1 MTVKSSDGFDPLAG
15 PAKKGAAIERQLTF
29 DQTPML
35 QSVCGPHDSHLQRIE
50 TALEV
55 FIQIKGNIVKVR
67 GTKPQVDRAT
77 KALKALYRD
86 VAQGDEVG
94 LAQVDDQLRL
104 ADTALDGPMPSLG
117 GAKPRSP
124 GQIALTEALGQHDL
138 TFAVGPAG
146 TGKTF
151 LSVAAA
157 VEAWQTG
164 AVKRLILCRPAVE
177 AGERIGFL
185 PGDMNEKLDPYMR
198 PLYDSLGELLGSK
211 RLAKAMEDG
220 SIEIAP
226 LAFMRGR
233 TLKSAY
239 VILDEGQNATAA
251 QMKMFLTRLGEG
263 SKMVVTG
270 DPTQIDLPR
279 NETSGLVQA
288 TQILEGVKG
297 ISIVRLSGA
306 DVVRHRLVG
315 RIVQA
320 YDGV

>member
-1 MTVKSSDGFDPLAG
+1 MSFDPLANE
-15 PAKKGAAIERQLTF
+15 AKSGAAVERKLTF

-35 QSVCGPHDSHLQRIE
+35 QSVCGPHDAHLQRIE
-50 TALEV
+50 TGLEV
-55 FIQIKGNIVKVR
+55 FIQVKGNILKIR
-67 GTKPQVDRAT
+67 GAKPQVDRAT

-86 VAQGDEVG
+86 VAQGDEMG
-94 LAQVDDQLRL
+94 MEQVDAQLRL
-104 ADTALDGPMPSLG
+104 ADTPLDAPLTSLG
-117 GAKPRSP
+117 KAKPRSP
-124 GQIALTEALGQHDL
+124 GQMALTEALSTHDL
-138 TFAVGPAG
+138 TFAIGPAG

-157 VEAWQTG
+157 VEAWQAG
-164 AVKRLILCRPAVE
+164 DVKRLILCRPAVE

-185 PGDMNEKLDPYMR
+185 PGDMTEKLDPYMR
-198 PLYDSLGELLGSK
+198 PLYDALGELLGGK

-220 SIEIAP
+220 TIEIAP

-233 TLKSAY
+233 TLKSAF

-270 DPTQIDLPR
+270 DPTQVDLPR

-288 TQILEGVKG
+288 SQILDGVKG
-297 ISIVRLSGA
+297 IAMIKLSGA
-306 DVVRHRLVG
+306 DVVRHKLVG
-315 RIVQA
+315 RIVEA
-320 YDGV
+320 YDKV

>member
-1 MTVKSSDGFDPLAG
+1 MSFDPLAREA
-15 PAKKGAAIERQLTF
+15 AKGSVVERKLTF
-29 DQTPML
+29 DQTPLL
-35 QSVCGPHDSHLQRIE
+35 QAVCGPHDAHLQRLE
-50 TALEV
+50 TILEV
-55 FIQIKGNIVKVR
+55 FIQVKGNLVKIR
-67 GTKPQVDRAT
+67 GSKPQADRAT

-86 VAQGDEVG
+86 AAQGDP
-94 LAQVDDQLRL
+94 LSLDQVDAQLRL
-104 ADTALDGPMPSLG
+104 SDMVLKASMTRLG
-117 GAKPRSP
+117 KVKPRSP
-124 GQIALTEALGQHDL
+124 GQIALIEALSSHDL

-157 VEAWQTG
+157 VEAWQG
-164 AVKRLILCRPAVE
+164 GKVKRLILCRPAVE

-185 PGDMNEKLDPYMR
+185 PGDMAEKLDPYMR
-198 PLYDSLGELLGSK
+198 PLYDSLNELMGAK
-211 RLAKAMEDG
+211 RLAKALEDG
-220 SIEIAP
+220 TIEIAP

-270 DPTQIDLPR
+270 DSTQIDLPR

-288 TQILEGVKG
+288 MEILEGIEG
-297 ISIVRLSGA
+297 IAILRLSAA
-306 DVVRHRLVG
+306 DVVRHALVG
-315 RIVQA
+315 RIVEA
-320 YDGV
+320 YDRA